1 MGKESQLIKSSPSS
15 SSGKFDLN
23 QYLVYS
29 NHPSSD
35 DHSYITNEL
44 AFSYPSIYNNNN
56 QSYTHVRERYPAI
69 DVDHIVAPVGNIPKE
84 NDQGSYTTSII
95 SQVRSNSI
103 STAATSCKSQIENA
117 NNAGEK
123 LQGVSCQE
131 LPTICWSSDQIHFLD
146 PNLIVEQDQTRL
158 EDGLTTDV
166 QQNTS
171 DLINHN
177 YRLIAF
183 ASSPPPAQD
192 VSRNVNLQSNADT
205 LSYSGNQQSSPICVP
220 TVQPTTTIQ
229 TPIAIV
235 PNTEISSIPL
245 LEYLKSEDQE
255 KRQTTF
261 DNNDHCHN
269 YQYEEIPWVIDKSKQ
284 NQNNNNCTSQG
295 SYVLENLPSSPI
307 YTSENSKIGKKK
319 ISSGSKVKP
328 IESLPPKPHQY
339 FIKNSIELMTM
350 PVTLKFTLKRQEFI
364 EKIATYQEPLDLEYK
379 EVKELIDQKYARLVD
394 LILDPQFQLPK
405 GQLTNYTIKKNHQIR
420 GPSRP
425 DSQGNLGPF
434 RVHSNKRPSMVPP
447 PSSSSSCSSSLG
459 KKKFVHSPSSNNKDN
474 NEIKNDRYYSRLNI
488 YELSKILDLHQYSI
502 QLTKMIESN
511 VLEIFANHCEF
522 QLGYQTWIRDTTKEE
537 RTNLIDQLYS
547 YTYNIYP
554 EIDRFKL
561 EVIVRRGSYSLMQSR
576 LRRERRIKQRS
587 RDTN

>member
-1 MGKESQLIKSSPSS
+1 
-15 SSGKFDLN
+15 
-23 QYLVYS
+23 
-29 NHPSSD
+29 
-35 DHSYITNEL
+35 
-44 AFSYPSIYNNNN
+44 
-56 QSYTHVRERYPAI
+56 
-69 DVDHIVAPVGNIPKE
+69 
-84 NDQGSYTTSII
+84 
-95 SQVRSNSI
+95 
-103 STAATSCKSQIENA
+103 
-117 NNAGEK
+117 
-123 LQGVSCQE
+123 
-131 LPTICWSSDQIHFLD
+131 
-146 PNLIVEQDQTRL
+146 
-158 EDGLTTDV
+158 
-166 QQNTS
+166 
-171 DLINHN
+171 
-177 YRLIAF
+177 
-183 ASSPPPAQD
+183 
-192 VSRNVNLQSNADT
+192 
-205 LSYSGNQQSSPICVP
+205 
-220 TVQPTTTIQ
+220 
-229 TPIAIV
+229 
-235 PNTEISSIPL
+235 
-245 LEYLKSEDQE
+245 
-255 KRQTTF
+255 
-261 DNNDHCHN
+261 
-269 YQYEEIPWVIDKSKQ
+269 
-284 NQNNNNCTSQG
+284 
-295 SYVLENLPSSPI
+295 
-307 YTSENSKIGKKK
+307 
-319 ISSGSKVKP
+319 
-328 IESLPPKPHQY
+328 
-339 FIKNSIELMTM
+339 M